1 MVAFRLLLF
10 RRRFM
15 TLHPSDSN
23 TPTSS
28 NSQDPEA
35 IDPKASGDDFDDY
48 NDPTCQ
54 WTPYPTDEDCGDG
67 LSCPPCS

>member
-1 MVAFRLLLF
+1 MAFSLLLLLPS
-10 RRRFM
+10 FM
-15 TLHPSDSN
+15 TLHPSDSD
-23 TPTSS
+23 TPTSPTP
-28 NSQDPEA
+28 QDPEA